1 MFGHFTT
8 LCMKGLRWKMV
19 NGLDLFTK
27 IVNNWKS
34 LTILVRISILD
45 AWQGSEYVPEGLQKQ
60 EPVYSHVQFAKM
72 NYNDKIKIRILTHF
86 VLWDF
91 YPWTNCIWKLT
102 YTLLPII
109 FDAIHPLQANVPFL
123 YLLKTSGDLW
133 FSVVLRGYRMEH
145 CLIWINGHCLFF
157 LSTKYRISRSKVF
170 CKKNCS

>member
-8 LCMKGLRWKMV
+8 LCMKGLGWKMV

-91 YPWTNCIWKLT
+91 YPWRNCIWRLT
-102 YTLLPII
+102 YTP
-109 FDAIHPLQANVPFL
+109 ANYFRCNSP
-123 YLLKTSGDLW
+123 TSGKC
-133 FSVVLRGYRMEH
+133 SVSIPPENIRRPL
-145 CLIWINGHCLFF
+145 
-157 LSTKYRISRSKVF
+157 VF
-170 CKKNCS
+170 CCFEGVQSGTLLEMD